1 LQTTSENLIRI
12 EGLVLKFY
20 TYEGVVQALDGIDLQ
35 IKPGEILGVVGETGC
50 GKSVTSLSIL
60 GIVPS
65 PGAIEGGRITIN
77 LEGKDV
83 NLLRQ
88 KEGFMRG
95 IRGRDI
101 SMVFQE
107 PRAYLNPV
115 YTVENQIGEVLI
127 VHRKQ
132 ELIKRV
138 LERLKQ
144 EESVKQQKRLEDKI
158 AKTEKLIQE
167 GKTKR
172 QKEVVA
178 KATAEKSKLLKKLQL
193 SKEKPKSRAIGLY
206 ERWSRKPESLYIR
219 FLSKI
224 PVARRFQRL
233 YKAEIRG
240 EIVSLLKSLGI
251 GDPERVAT
259 MYPHELSGGMAQRAV
274 IAMSLACNP
283 KLLIC
288 DEPTTNLDVTVQAQ
302 ILELIR
308 TLRETFKSSVLYITH
323 DLGVIAELCER
334 VAVMYAGNVVEVADV
349 NELFRK
355 PLHPYASAL
364 LASIPRPGS
373 AFRSIPGMVPS
384 LINPPAG
391 CRFNDRCSYA
401 MEVCRKIK
409 PKLLEVEKDH
419 FAACYLFG
427 GA

>member
-1 LQTTSENLIRI
+1 MQTTNENLISI
-12 EGLVLKFY
+12 EGLVLRFY

-50 GKSVTSLSIL
+50 GKSVTSLSVMGVI
-60 GIVPS
+60 PS
-65 PGAIEGGRITIN
+65 PGVIEGGRIVLNT
-77 LEGKDV
+77 EGKGV
-83 NLLRQ
+83 NLLTQ
-88 KEGFMRG
+88 KASFMRG
-95 IRGRDI
+95 VRGRDI

-115 YTVENQIGEVLI
+115 YSIENQIGEVLE

-132 ELIKRV
+132 EFIKRA
-138 LERLKQ
+138 LE
-144 EESVKQQKRLEDKI
+144 
-158 AKTEKLIQE
+158 T
-167 GKTKR
+167 
-172 QKEVVA
+172 
-178 KATAEKSKLLKKLQL
+178 LKK
-193 SKEKPKSRAIGLY
+193 EHPKAHSRIRLY
-206 ERWSRKPESLYIR
+206 ERWLRRPEDLYIR
-219 FLSKI
+219 FRSKI
-224 PVARRFQRL
+224 PIARRFRKP
-233 YKAEIRG
+233 YKTEIRK
-240 EIVSLLKSLGI
+240 EIVSLLKALGI

-302 ILELIR
+302 ILELIT
-308 TLRETFKSSVLYITH
+308 TLRETFKSSILYITH
-323 DLGVIAELCER
+323 DLGVVAELCER

-349 NELFRK
+349 MELFK
-355 PLHPYASAL
+355 NPLHPYASAL

-373 AFRSIPGMVPS
+373 PFKSIPGIVPS

-401 MEVCRKIK
+401 MDVCRKTK

-419 FAACYLFG
+419 LAACFLFG
-427 GA
+427 GQ